1 MNLTSLR
8 RILVCLIA
16 ATSLGCDERA
26 EDGASDAATLAS
38 TLVQQFELSGFDG
51 TESGFTK
58 PIARELPDGSIIV
71 ADQAEVQLTL
81 FDPTGA
87 LQREFPVKGSG
98 PGEIEAPFTITLIG
112 DTVIMLHAGFGGA
125 RASWIV
131 PSRGARGAVTLPR
144 NGGPSVLSRA
154 FEFKDR
160 FPDGAW
166 LVTRGSSIRALDA
179 PFAIGERSTDSITL
193 GALQLVEPAN
203 DPAVRW
209 LPTRVRATTLAFEW
223 PGGPIPTN
231 AMPYV
236 FLPGLL
242 YTASGD
248 NLWIMDPMS
257 GQGERW
263 HGGSRVSTFNMLRR
277 TPSTIDVAEVQR
289 VGARLMQVA
298 RRPLDSSRIAANYD
312 PANLPDSAPYASKLI
327 PSHDGTVW
335 VEVFHVDSAAAPEYV
350 ALDPMGVEMR
360 TIRTPAGVQLQFV
373 GRTHVLGVRRD
384 EDGLEY
390 VVVLSAPARE

>member
-1 MNLTSLR
+1 MTAPRTALLALLASS
-8 RILVCLIA
+8 ILLAC
-16 ATSLGCDERA
+16 SDR
-26 EDGASDAATLAS
+26 ASDTVSDSSDPTEL
-38 TLVQQFELSGFDG
+38 LDQRFELAGFDTTTG
-51 TESGFTK
+51 GFTR

-81 FDPTGA
+81 FDTTGA

-98 PGEIEAPFTITLIG
+98 PGEIEAPFTITLVG

-131 PSRGARGAVTLPR
+131 PSTGERGAVTLPR

-166 LVTRGSSIRALDA
+166 LVTRGASIRALDA

-193 GALQLVEPAN
+193 GVLKQVESAN
-203 DPAVRW
+203 DPAVTW
-209 LPTRVRATTLAFEW
+209 LPTRVRVTTLAFEW
-223 PGGPIPTN
+223 PNGPIPTN
-231 AMPYV
+231 AFPYV

-242 YTASGD
+242 HTVSGD
-248 NLWIMDPMS
+248 NLWIMDAMS
-257 GQGERW
+257 GKGERW
-263 HGGSRVSTFNMLRR
+263 HSGSRAATFSMSRR
-277 TPSTIDVAEVQR
+277 TPATIDVAEVQR

-327 PSHDGTVW
+327 PSHDGTMW
-335 VEVFHVDSAAAPEYV
+335 VEVFHVDSAASPEYV
-350 ALDPMGVEMR
+350 ALDSMGVEMR
-360 TIRTPAGVQLQFV
+360 TIRTPTGVRLQYV

-384 EDGLEY
+384 DDGLEY
-390 VVVLSAPARE
+390 VVALSAPVRE